1 LGGDKAQSNKEL
13 KQHSALNTLCC
24 FIFVKKAAFVYL
36 ILFLEKSCYT
46 DKKTELSFAGETMD
60 RQPDPLQTTQKRIS
74 DLVDIK
80 TLQEILDAFTTTT
93 GLMANIVDV
102 EGVSI
107 FPRKGIKKCC
117 KFCRIIY
124 NLDGGKNRC
133 QAAYKR
139 AGKQAALFGEPYIF
153 RCPSGLIEW
162 AAPII
167 LNDEHVGT
175 IICGQVLM
183 WEPEEFFWIELR
195 KMNQP
200 LTDDFEELFEAVG
213 ELAIVTGNQVQASAY
228 LLYVV
233 ANYIMKAGW
242 ENYEQSREFAM
253 QRTLYHAEI
262 ENRKNLEKN
271 HETVLSGFL
280 IDEGEILLQLRNNR
294 KKAKAYLEGL
304 ISSQRYEAH
313 QNLSLMR
320 AKMTELLV
328 ILSRVACQMG
338 LEADTFQGI
347 NSQAIAQIYQNDS
360 IESIC
365 VLASRAVDAYLE
377 TFEQFG
383 EKSENP
389 NIGIMVDYIE
399 NHYPENLS
407 VDAIAESACLSTG
420 HAGRIFKEQLGMP
433 IMDYVLKVRVE
444 KSKKLLL
451 NPHYQIQTIAE
462 SVGYGDAGYF
472 TKVFRKVEGITPT
485 QFRKVHKR

>member
-1 LGGDKAQSNKEL
+1 MNHNEPRKPN
-13 KQHSALNTLCC
+13 
-24 FIFVKKAAFVYL
+24 
-36 ILFLEKSCYT
+36 
-46 DKKTELSFAGETMD
+46 
-60 RQPDPLQTTQKRIS
+60 QKRLS

-93 GLMANIVDV
+93 GLMANIVDG

-124 NLDGGKNRC
+124 SLEGGKNRC

-162 AAPII
+162 AAPIV
-167 LNDEHVGT
+167 LGGDHVGT

-195 KMNQP
+195 KMNQAI
-200 LTDDFEELFEAVG
+200 TDDFEELFEAVG

-242 ENYEQSREFAM
+242 ENFEQSREFAR

-262 ENRKNLEKN
+262 ENHKSREEQADKSE
-271 HETVLSGFL
+271 SRSL
-280 IDEGEILLQLRNNR
+280 IDEDEIIVQLQQNR
-294 KKAKAYLEGL
+294 KKTKAYLEGL
-304 ISSQRYEAH
+304 ISGLRYEAH
-313 QNLSLMR
+313 QNLAPMR

-328 ILSRVACQMG
+328 VLSRVVNRIGPAMAPFLQ
-338 LEADTFQGI
+338 I
-347 NSQAIAQIYQNDS
+347 NDQAIGLIYQTTSQENIS
-360 IESIC
+360 VITSK
-365 VLASRAVDAYLE
+365 AVDAYLE
-377 TFEQFG
+377 QLEAAAV
-383 EKSENP
+383 KPENP
-389 NIGIMVDYIE
+389 NISLMTDYIDK
-399 NHYPENLS
+399 HYPDNLT
-407 VDAIAESACLSTG
+407 VEAIADAACLSPG
-420 HAGRIFKEQLGMP
+420 YAGRIFKEQLGLP
-433 IMDYVLKVRVE
+433 IMDYVLKVRIE

-451 NPHYQIQTIAE
+451 NPHYQIQAIAE
-462 SVGYGDAGYF
+462 KVGYGDAGYF
-472 TKVFRKVEGITPT
+472 TKVFRKFEGITPT

>member
-1 LGGDKAQSNKEL
+1 
-13 KQHSALNTLCC
+13 
-24 FIFVKKAAFVYL
+24 
-36 ILFLEKSCYT
+36 
-46 DKKTELSFAGETMD
+46 MD
-60 RQPDPLQTTQKRIS
+60 HNEPRKPNQKRLS

-93 GLMANIVDV
+93 GLMANIVDG

-124 NLDGGKNRC
+124 SLEGGKNRC

-162 AAPII
+162 AAPIV
-167 LNDEHVGT
+167 LDGEHVGT

-195 KMNQP
+195 KMNQT

-242 ENYEQSREFAM
+242 ENFEQSREFAR

-262 ENRKNLEKN
+262 ENHKSREEQTDKSDRRSL
-271 HETVLSGFL
+271 L
-280 IDEGEILLQLRNNR
+280 DEDEIIVQLQQNR
-294 KKAKAYLEGL
+294 RKAKAYLEGL
-304 ISSQRYEAH
+304 ISGLRYEAH
-313 QNLSLMR
+313 QNLAQLR

-328 ILSRVACQMG
+328 VLSRVVNRLG
-338 LEADTFQGI
+338 LAMVPFLHI
-347 NSQAIAQIYQNDS
+347 NDQAISQIYQTTSQENIS
-360 IESIC
+360 VIVSK
-365 VLASRAVDAYLE
+365 AVDAYLE
-377 TFEQFG
+377 QLEAAAV
-383 EKSENP
+383 KPENP
-389 NIGIMVDYIE
+389 NISLMTDYIDK
-399 NHYPENLS
+399 HYPDNLT
-407 VDAIAESACLSTG
+407 VEAIADAACLSPG
-420 HAGRIFKEQLGMP
+420 YAGRIFKEQLGLS
-433 IMDYVLKVRVE
+433 IMDYVLKVRID

-451 NPHYQIQTIAE
+451 NPHYQIQAIAE
-462 SVGYGDAGYF
+462 KVGYGDAGYF
-472 TKVFRKVEGITPT
+472 TKVFRKFEGITPT
-485 QFRKVHKR
+485 QFRKIHKR

>member
-1 LGGDKAQSNKEL
+1 MARQSDNL
-13 KQHSALNTLCC
+13 
-24 FIFVKKAAFVYL
+24 
-36 ILFLEKSCYT
+36 
-46 DKKTELSFAGETMD
+46 
-60 RQPDPLQTTQKRIS
+60 QPNQKRLS

-93 GLMANIVDV
+93 GLMANIVDG

-124 NLDGGKNRC
+124 SLEGGKNRC

-162 AAPII
+162 AAPIV
-167 LNDEHVGT
+167 LGGEHVGT

-195 KMNQP
+195 KMNQA

-242 ENYEQSREFAM
+242 ENFEQSREFAR

-262 ENRKNLEKN
+262 ENHKSREVQGVKNES
-271 HETVLSGFL
+271 LSL
-280 IDEGEILLQLRNNR
+280 IDEDEIIVQLQQNR

-304 ISSQRYEAH
+304 ISGLRYEAH
-313 QNLSLMR
+313 QNLTQMR

-328 ILSRVACQMG
+328 MLSRVVNRMG
-338 LEADTFQGI
+338 LTVAPFLEI
-347 NSQAIAQIYQNDS
+347 NDHAIGQIYQTTSLENIS
-360 IESIC
+360 VITAKS
-365 VLASRAVDAYLE
+365 VDVYLE
-377 TFEQFG
+377 QLEASAV
-383 EKSENP
+383 KPENP
-389 NIGIMVDYIE
+389 NITLMTDYIE
-399 NHYPENLS
+399 NHYQDNLT
-407 VDAIAESACLSTG
+407 VDDIATAACLSPG
-420 HAGRIFKEQLGMP
+420 YAGRIFKDQMGMP
-433 IMDYVLKVRVE
+433 IMDYVLKVRID

-451 NPHYQIQTIAE
+451 NPHYQIQAIAKN
-462 SVGYGDAGYF
+462 VGYGDAGYY
-472 TKVFRKVEGITPT
+472 TKVFRKFEGITPT

>member
-1 LGGDKAQSNKEL
+1 MDHNNSLQS
-13 KQHSALNTLCC
+13 
-24 FIFVKKAAFVYL
+24 
-36 ILFLEKSCYT
+36 
-46 DKKTELSFAGETMD
+46 
-60 RQPDPLQTTQKRIS
+60 TQKRLS

-93 GLMANIVDV
+93 GLMANIVDG

-124 NLDGGKNRC
+124 SLEGGKNRC

-162 AAPII
+162 AAPIV
-167 LNDEHVGT
+167 LNGEHVGT

-195 KMNQP
+195 KMNQAI
-200 LTDDFEELFEAVG
+200 TDDFEELFEAVG

-242 ENYEQSREFAM
+242 ENFEQSREFAR

-262 ENRKNLEKN
+262 ENHKSREEQADK
-271 HETVLSGFL
+271 SDSRSL
-280 IDEGEILLQLRNNR
+280 IDEDEIIVQLQQNR

-304 ISSQRYEAH
+304 ISGLRYEAH
-313 QNLSLMR
+313 QNLAPMR

-328 ILSRVACQMG
+328 VLSRVVNRIGPAMAPFLQINDHAIG
-338 LEADTFQGI
+338 L
-347 NSQAIAQIYQNDS
+347 IYQTTSQENIS
-360 IESIC
+360 VITSK
-365 VLASRAVDAYLE
+365 AVDAYLE
-377 TFEQFG
+377 QLEVAAV
-383 EKSENP
+383 KPENP
-389 NIGIMVDYIE
+389 NIALMTNYIE
-399 NHYPENLS
+399 NHYPDNLT
-407 VDAIAESACLSTG
+407 VEAIADAACLSPG
-420 HAGRIFKEQLGMP
+420 YAGRIFKEQLGLP
-433 IMDYVLKVRVE
+433 IMDYVLKVRIE

-451 NPHYQIQTIAE
+451 NPHYQIQAIAE
-462 SVGYGDAGYF
+462 KVGYGDAGYF
-472 TKVFRKVEGITPT
+472 TKVFRKFEGITPT

>member
-1 LGGDKAQSNKEL
+1 
-13 KQHSALNTLCC
+13 
-24 FIFVKKAAFVYL
+24 
-36 ILFLEKSCYT
+36 
-46 DKKTELSFAGETMD
+46 MD
-60 RQPDPLQTTQKRIS
+60 HNEPRKPNQKRLS

-93 GLMANIVDV
+93 GLMANIVDG

-124 NLDGGKNRC
+124 SLEGGKNRC

-162 AAPII
+162 AAPIV
-167 LNDEHVGT
+167 LGGEHVGT

-195 KMNQP
+195 KMNQT

-242 ENYEQSREFAM
+242 ENFEQSREFAR

-262 ENRKNLEKN
+262 ENHKSREEQADKSDRRSL
-271 HETVLSGFL
+271 L
-280 IDEGEILLQLRNNR
+280 DEDEIIVQLQQNR

-304 ISSQRYEAH
+304 ISGLRYEAH
-313 QNLSLMR
+313 QNLAQLR

-328 ILSRVACQMG
+328 VLSRVVNRIG
-338 LEADTFQGI
+338 LAMAPFLHI
-347 NSQAIAQIYQNDS
+347 NDQAIGQIYQTTSQENIS
-360 IESIC
+360 VITSK
-365 VLASRAVDAYLE
+365 AVDAYLE
-377 TFEQFG
+377 QLEAAAV
-383 EKSENP
+383 KPENP
-389 NIGIMVDYIE
+389 NITLMTDYIDK
-399 NHYPENLS
+399 HYPNNLT
-407 VDAIAESACLSTG
+407 VEAIADAACLSPG
-420 HAGRIFKEQLGMP
+420 YAGRIFKEQLGLP
-433 IMDYVLKVRVE
+433 IMDYVLKVRID

-451 NPHYQIQTIAE
+451 NPHYQIQAIAE
-462 SVGYGDAGYF
+462 KVGYGDAGYF
-472 TKVFRKVEGITPT
+472 TKVFRKFEGITPT
-485 QFRKVHKR
+485 QFRKIHKR

>member
-1 LGGDKAQSNKEL
+1 
-13 KQHSALNTLCC
+13 
-24 FIFVKKAAFVYL
+24 
-36 ILFLEKSCYT
+36 
-46 DKKTELSFAGETMD
+46 MD
-60 RQPDPLQTTQKRIS
+60 HNEPRKPNQKRLS

-93 GLMANIVDV
+93 GLMANIVDG

-124 NLDGGKNRC
+124 SLEGGKNRC

-162 AAPII
+162 AAPIV
-167 LNDEHVGT
+167 LGGEHVGT

-195 KMNQP
+195 KMNQT

-242 ENYEQSREFAM
+242 ENFEQSREFAR

-262 ENRKNLEKN
+262 ENHKNREEQGDKTDRRSL
-271 HETVLSGFL
+271 L
-280 IDEGEILLQLRNNR
+280 DEDEIIVQLQQNR

-304 ISSQRYEAH
+304 ISGLRYEAH
-313 QNLSLMR
+313 QNLTQLR

-328 ILSRVACQMG
+328 VLSRVVDRIG
-338 LEADTFQGI
+338 LAMPPFLHI
-347 NSQAIAQIYQNDS
+347 NDQAIGQIYQTTSQENIS
-360 IESIC
+360 VITSK
-365 VLASRAVDAYLE
+365 AVDAYLE
-377 TFEQFG
+377 QLEAAAV
-383 EKSENP
+383 KPENP
-389 NIGIMVDYIE
+389 HISLMTDYIDK
-399 NHYPENLS
+399 HYPDNLT
-407 VDAIAESACLSTG
+407 VEAIADAACLSPG
-420 HAGRIFKEQLGMP
+420 YAGRIFKEQLGLP
-433 IMDYVLKVRVE
+433 IMDYVLKVRID

-451 NPHYQIQTIAE
+451 NPHYQIQAIAE

-472 TKVFRKVEGITPT
+472 TKVFRKFEGITPT
-485 QFRKVHKR
+485 QFRKIHKR

>member
-1 LGGDKAQSNKEL
+1 
-13 KQHSALNTLCC
+13 
-24 FIFVKKAAFVYL
+24 
-36 ILFLEKSCYT
+36 
-46 DKKTELSFAGETMD
+46 MD
-60 RQPDPLQTTQKRIS
+60 HNEPRKPNQKRLS

-93 GLMANIVDV
+93 GLMANIVDG

-124 NLDGGKNRC
+124 SLEGGKNRC

-162 AAPII
+162 AAPIV
-167 LNDEHVGT
+167 LGGEHVGT

-195 KMNQP
+195 KMNQT

-242 ENYEQSREFAM
+242 ENFEQSREFAR

-262 ENRKNLEKN
+262 ENHKSREEQADK
-271 HETVLSGFL
+271 SDRRSL
-280 IDEGEILLQLRNNR
+280 IDEDEIIVQLQQNR

-304 ISSQRYEAH
+304 ISGLRYEAH
-313 QNLSLMR
+313 QNLAQLR

-328 ILSRVACQMG
+328 VLSRVVDQIG
-338 LEADTFQGI
+338 LARAPFLHI
-347 NSQAIAQIYQNDS
+347 NDQAIGQIYQTTSQENIS
-360 IESIC
+360 VITSK
-365 VLASRAVDAYLE
+365 AVDAYLE
-377 TFEQFG
+377 QLEAAAV
-383 EKSENP
+383 KPENP
-389 NIGIMVDYIE
+389 NISLMTDYIDK
-399 NHYPENLS
+399 HYPDNLT
-407 VDAIAESACLSTG
+407 VEAIADAACLSPG
-420 HAGRIFKEQLGMP
+420 YAGRIFKEQLGLP
-433 IMDYVLKVRVE
+433 IMDYVLKVRID

-451 NPHYQIQTIAE
+451 NPHYQIQAIAE
-462 SVGYGDAGYF
+462 KVGYGDAGYF
-472 TKVFRKVEGITPT
+472 TKVFRKFEGITPT
-485 QFRKVHKR
+485 QFRKIHKR

>member
-1 LGGDKAQSNKEL
+1 MDQNETLQS
-13 KQHSALNTLCC
+13 
-24 FIFVKKAAFVYL
+24 
-36 ILFLEKSCYT
+36 
-46 DKKTELSFAGETMD
+46 
-60 RQPDPLQTTQKRIS
+60 TQKRIS

-124 NLDGGKNRC
+124 SLEGGKNRC

-162 AAPII
+162 AAPIV
-167 LNDEHVGT
+167 LNGEHVGT

-195 KMNQP
+195 KMNQAI
-200 LTDDFEELFEAVG
+200 TDDFEELFEAVG

-233 ANYIMKAGW
+233 ANYIMKTGW
-242 ENYEQSREFAM
+242 ENFEQSREFAR

-262 ENRKNLEKN
+262 ENRKSREEQLDKTEI
-271 HETVLSGFL
+271 LSL
-280 IDEGEILLQLRNNR
+280 IDEDEIIVQLQQNR

-304 ISSQRYEAH
+304 ISGLRYEAH
-313 QNLSLMR
+313 QNVSQMR

-328 ILSRVACQMG
+328 ILSRVVNQMG
-338 LEADTFQGI
+338 LDNTVFADI
-347 NSQAIAQIYQNDS
+347 NNHTISQFYHTDS
-360 IESIC
+360 IENIG
-365 VLASRAVDAYLE
+365 VLTSKSVDAYLE
-377 TFEQFG
+377 RLEVSAI
-383 EKSENP
+383 KPENP
-389 NIGIMVDYIE
+389 NIKIMIDFVE
-399 NHYPENLS
+399 NNYQKNLT
-407 VDAIAESACLSTG
+407 VEAIADAACLSPG
-420 HAGRIFKEQLGMP
+420 YAGRIFKDQLGLS
-433 IMDYVLKVRVE
+433 IMDYVLKVRID

-451 NPHYQIQTIAE
+451 NPHYQIQAIAE
-462 SVGYGDAGYF
+462 NVGYLDAGYF
-472 TKVFRKVEGITPT
+472 TKVFRKFEGITPT
-485 QFRKVHKR
+485 QFRKIHKR

>member
-1 LGGDKAQSNKEL
+1 MDQN
-13 KQHSALNTLCC
+13 
-24 FIFVKKAAFVYL
+24 
-36 ILFLEKSCYT
+36 EK
-46 DKKTELSFAGETMD
+46 L
-60 RQPDPLQTTQKRIS
+60 QPNQKRIN

-124 NLDGGKNRC
+124 NLEGGKNRC
-133 QAAYKR
+133 QGAYKR

-162 AAPII
+162 AAPIV
-167 LNDEHVGT
+167 LNGEHVGT

-242 ENYEQSREFAM
+242 ENYQQSREFAR

-262 ENRKNLEKN
+262 ENRKTLEKQLDKT
-271 HETVLSGFL
+271 EILSL
-280 IDEGEILLQLRNNR
+280 IDEDEIIVQLQNNR
-294 KKAKAYLEGL
+294 NKSKAYLEGL
-304 ISSQRYEAH
+304 ISGLRYEAH
-313 QNLSLMR
+313 QNLSSMQ

-328 ILSRVACQMG
+328 ILSRVASQIG
-338 LEADTFQGI
+338 LEFDVFQAI
-347 NSQAIAQIYQNDS
+347 NSQAIPQIYQTDS
-360 IESIC
+360 IESIS
-365 VLASRAVDAYLE
+365 VLTSKAVDAYLE
-377 TFEQFG
+377 HIE
-383 EKSENP
+383 ESAVKSENP
-389 NIGIMVDYIE
+389 NISLMKDYIDS
-399 NHYPENLS
+399 HYKENLT
-407 VDAIAESACLSTG
+407 VDAIADSACISPG
-420 HAGRIFKEQLGMP
+420 YAGRIFKEQLGMP
-433 IMDYVLKVRVE
+433 IMDYMLKVRIE

-451 NPHYQIQTIAE
+451 NPHYQIQAIAE

-472 TKVFRKVEGITPT
+472 TKVFRKAEGITPT

>member
-1 LGGDKAQSNKEL
+1 MDQSE
-13 KQHSALNTLCC
+13 TL
-24 FIFVKKAAFVYL
+24 
-36 ILFLEKSCYT
+36 
-46 DKKTELSFAGETMD
+46 
-60 RQPDPLQTTQKRIS
+60 QPTQKRLS

-93 GLMANIVDV
+93 GLMANIVDG

-124 NLDGGKNRC
+124 SLEGGKNRC

-162 AAPII
+162 AAPIV
-167 LNDEHVGT
+167 LNGEHVGT

-195 KMNQP
+195 KMNQAI
-200 LTDDFEELFEAVG
+200 TDDFEELFEAVG

-242 ENYEQSREFAM
+242 ENFEQSREFAR

-262 ENRKNLEKN
+262 ENHKSREEHADKSE
-271 HETVLSGFL
+271 SRSL
-280 IDEGEILLQLRNNR
+280 IDEDEIIVQLQQNR

-304 ISSQRYEAH
+304 ISGLRYEAH
-313 QNLSLMR
+313 QNLAPMR

-328 ILSRVACQMG
+328 VLSRVVNRIGPAMAPFLQINDHAIG
-338 LEADTFQGI
+338 L
-347 NSQAIAQIYQNDS
+347 IYQTTSQENITVITS
-360 IESIC
+360 K
-365 VLASRAVDAYLE
+365 AVDAYLE
-377 TFEQFG
+377 QLEAVTV
-383 EKSENP
+383 KPENP
-389 NIGIMVDYIE
+389 NIALMTNYIE
-399 NHYPENLS
+399 NHYPDNLT
-407 VDAIAESACLSTG
+407 VEAIADAACLSPG
-420 HAGRIFKEQLGMP
+420 YAGRIFKEQLGLP
-433 IMDYVLKVRVE
+433 IMDYVLKVRIE

-451 NPHYQIQTIAE
+451 NPHYQIQAIAE
-462 SVGYGDAGYF
+462 KVGYGDAGYF
-472 TKVFRKVEGITPT
+472 TKVFRKFEGITPT

>member
-1 LGGDKAQSNKEL
+1 
-13 KQHSALNTLCC
+13 
-24 FIFVKKAAFVYL
+24 
-36 ILFLEKSCYT
+36 
-46 DKKTELSFAGETMD
+46 MD
-60 RQPDPLQTTQKRIS
+60 HNEPRKPNQKRLS

-93 GLMANIVDV
+93 GLMANIVDG

-124 NLDGGKNRC
+124 SLEGGKNRC

-162 AAPII
+162 AAPIV
-167 LNDEHVGT
+167 LGGEHVGT

-195 KMNQP
+195 KMNQT

-242 ENYEQSREFAM
+242 ENFEQSREFAR

-262 ENRKNLEKN
+262 ENHKNREEQGDKTDRRSL
-271 HETVLSGFL
+271 L
-280 IDEGEILLQLRNNR
+280 DEDEIIVQLQQNR

-304 ISSQRYEAH
+304 ISGLRYEAH
-313 QNLSLMR
+313 QNLAQLR

-328 ILSRVACQMG
+328 VLSRVVDRIG
-338 LEADTFQGI
+338 LAMAPFLHI
-347 NSQAIAQIYQNDS
+347 NDQAIGQIYQTTSQENIS
-360 IESIC
+360 VITSK
-365 VLASRAVDAYLE
+365 AVDAYLE
-377 TFEQFG
+377 QLEAAAV
-383 EKSENP
+383 KPENP
-389 NIGIMVDYIE
+389 HISLMTDYIDK
-399 NHYPENLS
+399 HYPDNLT
-407 VDAIAESACLSTG
+407 VEAIADAACLSPG
-420 HAGRIFKEQLGMP
+420 YAGRIFKEQLGLP
-433 IMDYVLKVRVE
+433 IMDYVLKVRID

-451 NPHYQIQTIAE
+451 NPHYQIQAIAE

-472 TKVFRKVEGITPT
+472 TKVFRKFEGITPT
-485 QFRKVHKR
+485 QFRKIHKR

>member
-1 LGGDKAQSNKEL
+1 MTNQTENHHSSQKNKRL
-13 KQHSALNTLCC
+13 
-24 FIFVKKAAFVYL
+24 
-36 ILFLEKSCYT
+36 
-46 DKKTELSFAGETMD
+46 
-60 RQPDPLQTTQKRIS
+60 S

-124 NLDGGKNRC
+124 SLEGGKNRC

-162 AAPII
+162 AAPIV
-167 LNDEHVGT
+167 LNGEHVGT

-195 KMNQP
+195 KMNQAI
-200 LTDDFEELFEAVG
+200 TDDFEELFEAVE

-242 ENYEQSREFAM
+242 ENFEQSREFAR

-262 ENRKNLEKN
+262 ENRKTREEQVDK
-271 HETVLSGFL
+271 TAILSL
-280 IDEGEILLQLRNNR
+280 IDEDEIILQLQQNRN
-294 KKAKAYLEGL
+294 KAKAYLEGL
-304 ISSQRYEAH
+304 ISGLRYEAR
-313 QNLSLMR
+313 QNPTQMR

-328 ILSRVACQMG
+328 MLSRVVNRMG
-338 LEADTFQGI
+338 LAVAPFLEI
-347 NSQAIAQIYQNDS
+347 NDYAISQIYQTTSLENIS
-360 IESIC
+360 VIAAKS
-365 VLASRAVDAYLE
+365 VDVYLE
-377 TFEQFG
+377 QLEASAV
-383 EKSENP
+383 KPENP
-389 NIGIMVDYIE
+389 NILVMTDYID
-399 NHYPENLS
+399 NHYQDNLT
-407 VDAIAESACLSTG
+407 VEAIAAAACLSPG
-420 HAGRIFKEQLGMP
+420 YAGRIFKDQMNMP
-433 IMDYVLKVRVE
+433 IMDYVLKVRID

-451 NPHYQIQTIAE
+451 NPHYQIQAIAKN
-462 SVGYGDAGYF
+462 VGYEDAGYF
-472 TKVFRKVEGITPT
+472 TKVFRKFEGITPT

>member
-1 LGGDKAQSNKEL
+1 MNQ
-13 KQHSALNTLCC
+13 
-24 FIFVKKAAFVYL
+24 F
-36 ILFLEKSCYT
+36 
-46 DKKTELSFAGETMD
+46 ET
-60 RQPDPLQTTQKRIS
+60 RKPNQKRLN

-93 GLMANIVDV
+93 GLMANIVDG

-124 NLDGGKNRC
+124 SLEGGKNRC

-162 AAPII
+162 AAPIV
-167 LNDEHVGT
+167 LNGEHVGT

-195 KMNQP
+195 KMNQAI
-200 LTDDFEELFEAVG
+200 TDDFEELFEAVG

-242 ENYEQSREFAM
+242 ENFEQSREFAR

-262 ENRKNLEKN
+262 ENHKSREEQADKSE
-271 HETVLSGFL
+271 SRSL
-280 IDEGEILLQLRNNR
+280 IDEDEIIVQLQQNR

-304 ISSQRYEAH
+304 ISGLRYEAH
-313 QNLSLMR
+313 QNLAPMR

-328 ILSRVACQMG
+328 VLSRVVNRIGPAMAPF
-338 LEADTFQGI
+338 LHI
-347 NSQAIAQIYQNDS
+347 NDQAIGLIYQTTSQENIS
-360 IESIC
+360 VITSK
-365 VLASRAVDAYLE
+365 AVDAYLE
-377 TFEQFG
+377 QLEAAAV
-383 EKSENP
+383 KPENP
-389 NIGIMVDYIE
+389 NISLMTDYIDK
-399 NHYPENLS
+399 HYPDNLT
-407 VDAIAESACLSTG
+407 VEAIADAACLSPG
-420 HAGRIFKEQLGMP
+420 YAGRIFKEQLGLP
-433 IMDYVLKVRVE
+433 IMDYVLKVRIE

-451 NPHYQIQTIAE
+451 NPHYQIQAIAE
-462 SVGYGDAGYF
+462 KVGYGDAGYF
-472 TKVFRKVEGITPT
+472 TKVFRKFEGITPT

>member
-1 LGGDKAQSNKEL
+1 
-13 KQHSALNTLCC
+13 
-24 FIFVKKAAFVYL
+24 
-36 ILFLEKSCYT
+36 
-46 DKKTELSFAGETMD
+46 MD
-60 RQPDPLQTTQKRIS
+60 HNEPRKPNQKHLS

-93 GLMANIVDV
+93 GLMANIVDG

-124 NLDGGKNRC
+124 SLEGGKNRC

-162 AAPII
+162 AAPIV
-167 LNDEHVGT
+167 LGGEHVGT

-195 KMNQP
+195 KMNQAI
-200 LTDDFEELFEAVG
+200 TDDFEELFEAVG

-242 ENYEQSREFAM
+242 ENFEQSREFAR

-262 ENRKNLEKN
+262 ENHKSREEQADKSE
-271 HETVLSGFL
+271 SRSL
-280 IDEGEILLQLRNNR
+280 IDEDEIIVQLQQNR

-304 ISSQRYEAH
+304 ISGLRYEAH
-313 QNLSLMR
+313 QNLAPMR

-328 ILSRVACQMG
+328 VLSRVVNRIGPAMAPFLQINDHAIG
-338 LEADTFQGI
+338 L
-347 NSQAIAQIYQNDS
+347 IYQTTSQENIS
-360 IESIC
+360 VITSK
-365 VLASRAVDAYLE
+365 AVDAYLE
-377 TFEQFG
+377 QLEVAAV
-383 EKSENP
+383 KPENP
-389 NIGIMVDYIE
+389 NIALMTNYIE
-399 NHYPENLS
+399 NHYPDNLT
-407 VDAIAESACLSTG
+407 VEAIADAACLSPG
-420 HAGRIFKEQLGMP
+420 YAGRIFKEQLGLP
-433 IMDYVLKVRVE
+433 IMDYVLKVRIE

-451 NPHYQIQTIAE
+451 NPHYQIQAIAE
-462 SVGYGDAGYF
+462 KVGYGDAGYF
-472 TKVFRKVEGITPT
+472 TKVFRKFEGITPT

>member
-1 LGGDKAQSNKEL
+1 MDHNETLR
-13 KQHSALNTLCC
+13 LN
-24 FIFVKKAAFVYL
+24 
-36 ILFLEKSCYT
+36 
-46 DKKTELSFAGETMD
+46 
-60 RQPDPLQTTQKRIS
+60 QKRIN

-102 EGVSI
+102 DGVSI

-124 NLDGGKNRC
+124 SLEGGKNRC

-195 KMNQP
+195 KMNQAI
-200 LTDDFEELFEAVG
+200 TDDFEELFEAVE
-213 ELAIVTGNQVQASAY
+213 ELSIVTGNQVQASAY

-233 ANYIMKAGW
+233 ANYIMKSGW
-242 ENYEQSREFAM
+242 ANYEQSREFAN
-253 QRTLYHAEI
+253 QRTLYYAEI
-262 ENRKNLEKN
+262 ESRKTLEKKLDKT
-271 HETVLSGFL
+271 EIVSL
-280 IDEGEILLQLRNNR
+280 IDENEIIQQLQQNPQ
-294 KKAKAYLEGL
+294 KAKAYLEGL
-304 ISSQRYEAH
+304 ISGLRYEAH
-313 QNLSLMR
+313 QNLLVMQ

-328 ILSRVACQMG
+328 MLLRVANQCGM
-338 LEADTFQGI
+338 DTPASMTI
-347 NSQAIAQIYQNDS
+347 NNQAISQIYQTTS
-360 IESIC
+360 IESIS
-365 VLASRAVDAYLE
+365 VITSKAVDAYLE
-377 TFEQFG
+377 HFAESTVKQ
-383 EKSENP
+383 KNP
-389 NIGIMVDYIE
+389 NITLMIDYIE
-399 NHYPENLS
+399 KHCQENLT
-407 VDAIAESACLSTG
+407 VKDIADAACLSPG
-420 HAGRIFKEQLGMP
+420 YAGRIFKDQMCMP
-433 IMDYVLKVRVE
+433 IMDYVLKVRID

-451 NPHYQIQTIAE
+451 NPHYQIQDIAKN
-462 SVGYGDAGYF
+462 VGYEDAGYF
-472 TKVFRKVEGITPT
+472 TKVFRKFEGITPT

>member
-1 LGGDKAQSNKEL
+1 
-13 KQHSALNTLCC
+13 
-24 FIFVKKAAFVYL
+24 
-36 ILFLEKSCYT
+36 
-46 DKKTELSFAGETMD
+46 MD
-60 RQPDPLQTTQKRIS
+60 HNEPRKPNQKRLS

-93 GLMANIVDV
+93 GLMANIVDG

-124 NLDGGKNRC
+124 SLEGGKNRC

-162 AAPII
+162 AAPIV
-167 LNDEHVGT
+167 LGGEHVGT

-195 KMNQP
+195 KMNQT

-242 ENYEQSREFAM
+242 ENFEQSREFAR

-262 ENRKNLEKN
+262 ENHKSREEQADKSDRRSL
-271 HETVLSGFL
+271 L
-280 IDEGEILLQLRNNR
+280 DEDEIIVQLQQNR

-304 ISSQRYEAH
+304 ISGLRYEAH
-313 QNLSLMR
+313 QNLAQLR

-328 ILSRVACQMG
+328 VLSRVVNRIG
-338 LEADTFQGI
+338 LAMAPFLHI
-347 NSQAIAQIYQNDS
+347 NDQAIGQIYQTTSQENIS
-360 IESIC
+360 VITSK
-365 VLASRAVDAYLE
+365 AVDAYLE
-377 TFEQFG
+377 QLEAAAVKPG
-383 EKSENP
+383 NP
-389 NIGIMVDYIE
+389 HISLMTDYIDK
-399 NHYPENLS
+399 HYPDNLT
-407 VDAIAESACLSTG
+407 VEAIADAACLSPG
-420 HAGRIFKEQLGMP
+420 YAGRIFKEQLGLP
-433 IMDYVLKVRVE
+433 IMDYVLKVRID

-451 NPHYQIQTIAE
+451 NPHYQIQAIAE
-462 SVGYGDAGYF
+462 KVGYGDAGYF
-472 TKVFRKVEGITPT
+472 TKVFRKFEGITPT
-485 QFRKVHKR
+485 QFRKIHKR

>member
-1 LGGDKAQSNKEL
+1 MDQSE
-13 KQHSALNTLCC
+13 TL
-24 FIFVKKAAFVYL
+24 
-36 ILFLEKSCYT
+36 
-46 DKKTELSFAGETMD
+46 
-60 RQPDPLQTTQKRIS
+60 QPTQKRLS

-93 GLMANIVDV
+93 GLMANIVDG

-124 NLDGGKNRC
+124 SLEGGKNRC

-162 AAPII
+162 AAPIV
-167 LNDEHVGT
+167 LNGEHVGT

-195 KMNQP
+195 KMNQAI
-200 LTDDFEELFEAVG
+200 TDDFEELFEAVG

-242 ENYEQSREFAM
+242 ENFEQSREFAR

-262 ENRKNLEKN
+262 ENHKSREEQADKSDRRSL
-271 HETVLSGFL
+271 L
-280 IDEGEILLQLRNNR
+280 DEDEIIVQLQQNR

-304 ISSQRYEAH
+304 ISGLRYEAH
-313 QNLSLMR
+313 QNLAQLR

-328 ILSRVACQMG
+328 VLSRVVNRIG
-338 LEADTFQGI
+338 LAMAPFLHI
-347 NSQAIAQIYQNDS
+347 NDQAIGQIYQTTSQENIS
-360 IESIC
+360 VITSK
-365 VLASRAVDAYLE
+365 AVDAYLE
-377 TFEQFG
+377 QLEAAAV
-383 EKSENP
+383 KPENP
-389 NIGIMVDYIE
+389 NISLMTDYIDK
-399 NHYPENLS
+399 HYPDNLT
-407 VDAIAESACLSTG
+407 VEAIADAACLSPG
-420 HAGRIFKEQLGMP
+420 YAGRIFKEQLGLS
-433 IMDYVLKVRVE
+433 IMDYVLKVRID

-451 NPHYQIQTIAE
+451 NPHYQIQAIAE
-462 SVGYGDAGYF
+462 KVGYGDAGYF
-472 TKVFRKVEGITPT
+472 TKVFRKFEGITPT
-485 QFRKVHKR
+485 QFRKIHKR

>member
-1 LGGDKAQSNKEL
+1 MNQNE
-13 KQHSALNTLCC
+13 TL
-24 FIFVKKAAFVYL
+24 
-36 ILFLEKSCYT
+36 
-46 DKKTELSFAGETMD
+46 
-60 RQPDPLQTTQKRIS
+60 QPTQKRIS

-80 TLQEILDAFTTTT
+80 TLQEILDAFTITT

-124 NLDGGKNRC
+124 SLEGGKNRC

-162 AAPII
+162 AAPIV
-167 LNDEHVGT
+167 LNGEHVGT

-195 KMNQP
+195 KMNQAI
-200 LTDDFEELFEAVG
+200 TDDFEELFEAVG

-233 ANYIMKAGW
+233 ANYIMKTGW
-242 ENYEQSREFAM
+242 ENFEQSREFAR

-262 ENRKNLEKN
+262 ENRKSREEQVDKT
-271 HETVLSGFL
+271 EILSL
-280 IDEGEILLQLRNNR
+280 IDEDEIIVQLQQNR

-304 ISSQRYEAH
+304 ISGLRYEAH
-313 QNLSLMR
+313 QNLSQMR

-328 ILSRVACQMG
+328 ILSRVVNQMG
-338 LEADTFQGI
+338 LDNTVFTDI
-347 NSQAIAQIYQNDS
+347 NNHTISQFYQTDS
-360 IESIC
+360 IENLG
-365 VLASRAVDAYLE
+365 VLTSKAVDAYLE
-377 TFEQFG
+377 HLEETV
-383 EKSENP
+383 EKPENP
-389 NIGIMVDYIE
+389 NIKIMIDFVE
-399 NHYPENLS
+399 NNYQKNLTVEEIS
-407 VDAIAESACLSTG
+407 DSTCLSPG
-420 HAGRIFKEQLGMP
+420 YAGRIFKDQLGLS
-433 IMDYVLKVRVE
+433 IMDYVLKVRID

-451 NPHYQIQTIAE
+451 NPHYQIQAIAE
-462 SVGYGDAGYF
+462 NVGYLDAGYF
-472 TKVFRKVEGITPT
+472 TKVFRKFEGITPT
-485 QFRKVHKR
+485 QFRKIHKR

>member
-1 LGGDKAQSNKEL
+1 
-13 KQHSALNTLCC
+13 
-24 FIFVKKAAFVYL
+24 
-36 ILFLEKSCYT
+36 
-46 DKKTELSFAGETMD
+46 MD
-60 RQPDPLQTTQKRIS
+60 HNEPRKPNQKRLS

-93 GLMANIVDV
+93 GLMANIVDG

-124 NLDGGKNRC
+124 SLEGGKNRC

-162 AAPII
+162 AAPIV
-167 LNDEHVGT
+167 LGGEHVGT

-195 KMNQP
+195 KMNQT

-242 ENYEQSREFAM
+242 ENFEQSREFAR

-262 ENRKNLEKN
+262 ENHKSREEQADKSDRRSL
-271 HETVLSGFL
+271 L
-280 IDEGEILLQLRNNR
+280 DEDEIIVQLQQNR

-304 ISSQRYEAH
+304 ISGLRYEAH
-313 QNLSLMR
+313 QNLAQLR

-328 ILSRVACQMG
+328 VLSRVVNRIG
-338 LEADTFQGI
+338 LAMAPFLHI
-347 NSQAIAQIYQNDS
+347 NDQAIGQIYQTTSQENIS
-360 IESIC
+360 VI
-365 VLASRAVDAYLE
+365 ASKAVDAYLE
-377 TFEQFG
+377 QLEAAAV
-383 EKSENP
+383 KPENP
-389 NIGIMVDYIE
+389 NITLMTDYIDK
-399 NHYPENLS
+399 HYPNNLT
-407 VDAIAESACLSTG
+407 VEAIADAACLSPG
-420 HAGRIFKEQLGMP
+420 YAGRIFKEQLGLP
-433 IMDYVLKVRVE
+433 IMDYVLKVRID

-451 NPHYQIQTIAE
+451 NPHYQIQAIAE
-462 SVGYGDAGYF
+462 KVGYGDAGYF
-472 TKVFRKVEGITPT
+472 TKVFRKFEGITPT
-485 QFRKVHKR
+485 QFRKIHKR

>member
-1 LGGDKAQSNKEL
+1 
-13 KQHSALNTLCC
+13 
-24 FIFVKKAAFVYL
+24 
-36 ILFLEKSCYT
+36 
-46 DKKTELSFAGETMD
+46 MD
-60 RQPDPLQTTQKRIS
+60 HNEPRKPNQKRLS

-93 GLMANIVDV
+93 GLMANIVDG

-124 NLDGGKNRC
+124 SLEGGKNRC

-162 AAPII
+162 AAPIV
-167 LNDEHVGT
+167 LNGEHVGT

-195 KMNQP
+195 KMNQAI
-200 LTDDFEELFEAVG
+200 TDDFEELFEAVG

-242 ENYEQSREFAM
+242 ENFEQSREFAR

-262 ENRKNLEKN
+262 ENHKSREEQADKCD
-271 HETVLSGFL
+271 SRSL
-280 IDEGEILLQLRNNR
+280 IDEDEIIVQLQQNR

-304 ISSQRYEAH
+304 ISGLRYEAH
-313 QNLSLMR
+313 QNLAPMR

-328 ILSRVACQMG
+328 VLSRVVNRIGPAMAPFLQ
-338 LEADTFQGI
+338 I
-347 NSQAIAQIYQNDS
+347 NDHAIGQIYQTTSQENIS
-360 IESIC
+360 VITSK
-365 VLASRAVDAYLE
+365 AVDAYLE
-377 TFEQFG
+377 QLEVAAV
-383 EKSENP
+383 KPENP
-389 NIGIMVDYIE
+389 NIALMTNYIE
-399 NHYPENLS
+399 NHYPDNLT
-407 VDAIAESACLSTG
+407 VEAIADAACLSPG
-420 HAGRIFKEQLGMP
+420 YAGRIFKEQLGLP
-433 IMDYVLKVRVE
+433 IMDYVLKVRIE

-451 NPHYQIQTIAE
+451 NPHYQIQAIAE
-462 SVGYGDAGYF
+462 KVGYGDAGYF
-472 TKVFRKVEGITPT
+472 TKVFRKFEGITPT

>member
-1 LGGDKAQSNKEL
+1 MDQN
-13 KQHSALNTLCC
+13 
-24 FIFVKKAAFVYL
+24 
-36 ILFLEKSCYT
+36 EK
-46 DKKTELSFAGETMD
+46 F
-60 RQPDPLQTTQKRIS
+60 QPNQKRIS

-124 NLDGGKNRC
+124 NLEGGKNRC
-133 QAAYKR
+133 QGAYKR

-162 AAPII
+162 AAPIV
-167 LNDEHVGT
+167 LNGEHVGT

-242 ENYEQSREFAM
+242 ENYRQSREFAR

-262 ENRKNLEKN
+262 ENRKTLEKQLDKT
-271 HETVLSGFL
+271 EILSL
-280 IDEGEILLQLRNNR
+280 IDEDEIIVQLQNNR
-294 KKAKAYLEGL
+294 NKSKAYLEGL
-304 ISSQRYEAH
+304 ISGLRYEAH
-313 QNLSLMR
+313 QKLSSMQ

-328 ILSRVACQMG
+328 ILSRVASQMG
-338 LEADTFQGI
+338 LEVDVFQAI
-347 NSQAIAQIYQNDS
+347 NSQAIPQIYQTDS
-360 IESIC
+360 IESIS
-365 VLASRAVDAYLE
+365 VLTSRAVDAYLE
-377 TFEQFG
+377 HVEESAG
-383 EKSENP
+383 KSENP
-389 NIGIMVDYIE
+389 NISLMKDYIDS
-399 NHYPENLS
+399 HYKENLT
-407 VDAIAESACLSTG
+407 VDAIANSACLSPG
-420 HAGRIFKEQLGMP
+420 YAGRIFKEQLGMP
-433 IMDYVLKVRVE
+433 IMDYVLKVRIE
-444 KSKKLLL
+444 KSKKLLQ
-451 NPHYQIQTIAE
+451 NPHYQIQAIAE
-462 SVGYGDAGYF
+462 SVGYEDAGYF
-472 TKVFRKVEGITPT
+472 TKVFRKAEGITPT

>member
-1 LGGDKAQSNKEL
+1 
-13 KQHSALNTLCC
+13 
-24 FIFVKKAAFVYL
+24 
-36 ILFLEKSCYT
+36 
-46 DKKTELSFAGETMD
+46 MD
-60 RQPDPLQTTQKRIS
+60 HNEPRKPNQKRLS

-93 GLMANIVDV
+93 GLMANIVDG

-124 NLDGGKNRC
+124 SLEGGKNRC

-162 AAPII
+162 AAPIV
-167 LNDEHVGT
+167 LGGEHVGT

-195 KMNQP
+195 KMNQT

-242 ENYEQSREFAM
+242 ENFEQSREFAR

-262 ENRKNLEKN
+262 ENHKSREEQADKSDRRSL
-271 HETVLSGFL
+271 L
-280 IDEGEILLQLRNNR
+280 DEDEIIVQLQQNR

-304 ISSQRYEAH
+304 ISGLRYEAH
-313 QNLSLMR
+313 QNLAQLR

-328 ILSRVACQMG
+328 VLSRVVNRIG
-338 LEADTFQGI
+338 LVMAPFLHVND
-347 NSQAIAQIYQNDS
+347 QAIGQIYQTTSQENIS
-360 IESIC
+360 VITSK
-365 VLASRAVDAYLE
+365 AVDAYLE
-377 TFEQFG
+377 QLEAAAV
-383 EKSENP
+383 KPENP
-389 NIGIMVDYIE
+389 NISLMTDYIDK
-399 NHYPENLS
+399 HYPDNLT
-407 VDAIAESACLSTG
+407 VEAIADAACLSPG
-420 HAGRIFKEQLGMP
+420 YAGRIFKEQLGLP
-433 IMDYVLKVRVE
+433 IMDYVLKVRID
-444 KSKKLLL
+444 KSKKLLI
-451 NPHYQIQTIAE
+451 NPHYQIQAIAE
-462 SVGYGDAGYF
+462 KVGYGDAGYF
-472 TKVFRKVEGITPT
+472 TKVFRKFEGITPT
-485 QFRKVHKR
+485 QFRKIHKR

>member
-1 LGGDKAQSNKEL
+1 M
-13 KQHSALNTLCC
+13 
-24 FIFVKKAAFVYL
+24 
-36 ILFLEKSCYT
+36 
-46 DKKTELSFAGETMD
+46 GENMMD
-60 RQPDPLQTTQKRIS
+60 RSNNLQTKEKKIS

-124 NLDGGKNRC
+124 SLEGGKNRC

-162 AAPII
+162 AAPIV
-167 LNDEHVGT
+167 LNGEHVGT

-195 KMNQP
+195 KMNQAI
-200 LTDDFEELFEAVG
+200 TDDFEELFEAVG

-242 ENYEQSREFAM
+242 ENFEQSREFAR

-262 ENRKNLEKN
+262 ENRKNLEEQLDKT
-271 HETVLSGFL
+271 EILSL
-280 IDEGEILLQLRNNR
+280 IDEDEIIVQLQQNR
-294 KKAKAYLEGL
+294 KKAKPYLEGL
-304 ISSQRYEAH
+304 ISGLRYEAH
-313 QNLSLMR
+313 QNLTQMR

-328 ILSRVACQMG
+328 MLSRVVNRMGQMVTPF
-338 LEADTFQGI
+338 LQI
-347 NSQAIAQIYQNDS
+347 NDHAIGEIYQTTSLENIS
-360 IESIC
+360 VITSK
-365 VLASRAVDAYLE
+365 AVDAYLE
-377 TFEQFG
+377 QLEAAAV
-383 EKSENP
+383 KPENP
-389 NIGIMVDYIE
+389 NIALMTNYIE
-399 NHYPENLS
+399 NHYPDSLTVE
-407 VDAIAESACLSTG
+407 AIADAACLSPG
-420 HAGRIFKEQLGMP
+420 YAGRIFKEQLGLP
-433 IMDYVLKVRVE
+433 IMDYVLKVRIE

-451 NPHYQIQTIAE
+451 NPHYQIQAIAE
-462 SVGYGDAGYF
+462 KVGYGDAGYF
-472 TKVFRKVEGITPT
+472 TKVFRKFEGITPT

>member
-1 LGGDKAQSNKEL
+1 
-13 KQHSALNTLCC
+13 
-24 FIFVKKAAFVYL
+24 
-36 ILFLEKSCYT
+36 
-46 DKKTELSFAGETMD
+46 MD
-60 RQPDPLQTTQKRIS
+60 HNEPRKPNQKRLS

-93 GLMANIVDV
+93 GLMANIVDG

-124 NLDGGKNRC
+124 SLEGGKNRC

-162 AAPII
+162 AAPIV
-167 LNDEHVGT
+167 LGGDHVGT

-195 KMNQP
+195 KMNQT

-242 ENYEQSREFAM
+242 ENFEQSREFAR

-262 ENRKNLEKN
+262 ENHKSREEQGDKSDRRSL
-271 HETVLSGFL
+271 L
-280 IDEGEILLQLRNNR
+280 DEDEIIVQLQQNR

-304 ISSQRYEAH
+304 ISGLRYEAH
-313 QNLSLMR
+313 QNLAQLR

-328 ILSRVACQMG
+328 VLSRVVNRIG
-338 LEADTFQGI
+338 LAMAPFLHI
-347 NSQAIAQIYQNDS
+347 NDQAIGQIYQTTSQENIS
-360 IESIC
+360 VITSK
-365 VLASRAVDAYLE
+365 AVDAYLE
-377 TFEQFG
+377 QLEAAAV
-383 EKSENP
+383 KPENP
-389 NIGIMVDYIE
+389 NISLMTDYIDK
-399 NHYPENLS
+399 HYPNNLT
-407 VDAIAESACLSTG
+407 VEAIADAACLSPG
-420 HAGRIFKEQLGMP
+420 YAGRIFKEQLGLP
-433 IMDYVLKVRVE
+433 IMDYVLKVRID

-451 NPHYQIQTIAE
+451 NPHYQIQAIAE
-462 SVGYGDAGYF
+462 KVGYGDAGYF
-472 TKVFRKVEGITPT
+472 TKVFRKFEGITPT
-485 QFRKVHKR
+485 QFRKIHKR

>member
-1 LGGDKAQSNKEL
+1 MNQ
-13 KQHSALNTLCC
+13 
-24 FIFVKKAAFVYL
+24 F
-36 ILFLEKSCYT
+36 
-46 DKKTELSFAGETMD
+46 ET
-60 RQPDPLQTTQKRIS
+60 RKPNQKRLS

-93 GLMANIVDV
+93 GLMANIVDG

-124 NLDGGKNRC
+124 SLEGGKNRC

-162 AAPII
+162 AAPIV
-167 LNDEHVGT
+167 LNGEHVGT

-195 KMNQP
+195 KMNQAI
-200 LTDDFEELFEAVG
+200 TDDFEELFEAVG

-242 ENYEQSREFAM
+242 ENFEQSREFAR

-262 ENRKNLEKN
+262 ENHKSREEQADK
-271 HETVLSGFL
+271 SDSRSL
-280 IDEGEILLQLRNNR
+280 IDEDEIIVQLQQNR

-304 ISSQRYEAH
+304 ISGLRYEAH
-313 QNLSLMR
+313 QNLAPMR

-328 ILSRVACQMG
+328 VLSRVVNRIGPAMAPF
-338 LEADTFQGI
+338 LHI
-347 NSQAIAQIYQNDS
+347 NDQAIGLIYQTTSQENIS
-360 IESIC
+360 VITSK
-365 VLASRAVDAYLE
+365 AVDAYLE
-377 TFEQFG
+377 QLEAAAV
-383 EKSENP
+383 KPENP
-389 NIGIMVDYIE
+389 NISLMTDYIDK
-399 NHYPENLS
+399 HYPDNLT
-407 VDAIAESACLSTG
+407 VEAIADAACLSPG
-420 HAGRIFKEQLGMP
+420 YAGRIFKEQLGLP
-433 IMDYVLKVRVE
+433 IMDYVLKVRIE

-451 NPHYQIQTIAE
+451 NPHYQIQAIAE
-462 SVGYGDAGYF
+462 KVGYGDAGYF
-472 TKVFRKVEGITPT
+472 TKVFRKFEGITPT

>member
-1 LGGDKAQSNKEL
+1 
-13 KQHSALNTLCC
+13 
-24 FIFVKKAAFVYL
+24 
-36 ILFLEKSCYT
+36 
-46 DKKTELSFAGETMD
+46 MD
-60 RQPDPLQTTQKRIS
+60 HNEPRKPNQKRLS

-80 TLQEILDAFTTTT
+80 NLQEILDAFTTTT
-93 GLMANIVDV
+93 GLMANIVDG

-124 NLDGGKNRC
+124 SLEGGKNRC

-162 AAPII
+162 AAPIV
-167 LNDEHVGT
+167 LGGEHVGT

-195 KMNQP
+195 KMNHT

-242 ENYEQSREFAM
+242 ENFEQSREFAR

-262 ENRKNLEKN
+262 ENHKSREEQADK
-271 HETVLSGFL
+271 SDRRSL
-280 IDEGEILLQLRNNR
+280 IDEDEIIVQLQQNR

-304 ISSQRYEAH
+304 ISGLRYEAH
-313 QNLSLMR
+313 QNLAQMR

-328 ILSRVACQMG
+328 VLSRVINRIG
-338 LEADTFQGI
+338 LAMAPFMHI
-347 NSQAIAQIYQNDS
+347 NDQTISQIYQTTSQENIS
-360 IESIC
+360 VIISK
-365 VLASRAVDAYLE
+365 AVDAYLE
-377 TFEQFG
+377 QLEAAAV
-383 EKSENP
+383 KPENP
-389 NIGIMVDYIE
+389 NITLMTDYIDK
-399 NHYPENLS
+399 HYPNNLT
-407 VDAIAESACLSTG
+407 VEAIADAACLSPG
-420 HAGRIFKEQLGMP
+420 YAGRIFKEQLGLP
-433 IMDYVLKVRVE
+433 IMDYVLKVRID

-451 NPHYQIQTIAE
+451 NPHYQIQAIAE
-462 SVGYGDAGYF
+462 KVGYGDAGYF
-472 TKVFRKVEGITPT
+472 TKVFRKFEGITPT
-485 QFRKVHKR
+485 QFRKIHKR

>member
-1 LGGDKAQSNKEL
+1 MNQ
-13 KQHSALNTLCC
+13 
-24 FIFVKKAAFVYL
+24 F
-36 ILFLEKSCYT
+36 
-46 DKKTELSFAGETMD
+46 ET
-60 RQPDPLQTTQKRIS
+60 RKPNQKRLS

-93 GLMANIVDV
+93 GLMANIVDG

-124 NLDGGKNRC
+124 SLEGGKNRC

-162 AAPII
+162 AAPIV
-167 LNDEHVGT
+167 LNGEHVGT

-195 KMNQP
+195 KMNQAI
-200 LTDDFEELFEAVG
+200 TDDFEELFEAVG

-242 ENYEQSREFAM
+242 ENFEQSREFAR

-262 ENRKNLEKN
+262 ENHKSREEQADK
-271 HETVLSGFL
+271 SDSRSL
-280 IDEGEILLQLRNNR
+280 IDEDEIIVQLQQNR

-304 ISSQRYEAH
+304 ISGLRYEAH
-313 QNLSLMR
+313 QNLAPMR

-328 ILSRVACQMG
+328 VLSRVVNRIGPAMAPFLQ
-338 LEADTFQGI
+338 I
-347 NSQAIAQIYQNDS
+347 NDHAIGQIYQTTSQENIS
-360 IESIC
+360 VITSK
-365 VLASRAVDAYLE
+365 AVDAYLE
-377 TFEQFG
+377 QLEVAAV
-383 EKSENP
+383 KPENP
-389 NIGIMVDYIE
+389 NIALMTNYIE
-399 NHYPENLS
+399 NHYPDNLT
-407 VDAIAESACLSTG
+407 VEAIADAACLSPG
-420 HAGRIFKEQLGMP
+420 YAGRIFKEQLGLP
-433 IMDYVLKVRVE
+433 IMDYVLKVRIE

-451 NPHYQIQTIAE
+451 NPHYQIQAIAE
-462 SVGYGDAGYF
+462 KVGYGDAGYF
-472 TKVFRKVEGITPT
+472 TKVFRKFEGITPT

>member
-1 LGGDKAQSNKEL
+1 MNQ
-13 KQHSALNTLCC
+13 
-24 FIFVKKAAFVYL
+24 F
-36 ILFLEKSCYT
+36 
-46 DKKTELSFAGETMD
+46 ET
-60 RQPDPLQTTQKRIS
+60 RKPNQKRLS

-93 GLMANIVDV
+93 GLMANIVDG

-124 NLDGGKNRC
+124 SLEGGKNRC

-162 AAPII
+162 AAPIV
-167 LNDEHVGT
+167 LNGEHVGT

-195 KMNQP
+195 KMNQAI
-200 LTDDFEELFEAVG
+200 TDDFEELFEAVG

-242 ENYEQSREFAM
+242 ENFEQSREFAR

-262 ENRKNLEKN
+262 ENHKSREEQADK
-271 HETVLSGFL
+271 SDSRSL
-280 IDEGEILLQLRNNR
+280 IDEDEIIVQLQQNR

-304 ISSQRYEAH
+304 ISGLRYEAH
-313 QNLSLMR
+313 QNLAPMR

-328 ILSRVACQMG
+328 VLSRVVNRIGPAMAPILQ
-338 LEADTFQGI
+338 I
-347 NSQAIAQIYQNDS
+347 NDHAIGQIYQTTSQENIS
-360 IESIC
+360 VITSK
-365 VLASRAVDAYLE
+365 AVDAYLE
-377 TFEQFG
+377 QLEVAAV
-383 EKSENP
+383 KPENP
-389 NIGIMVDYIE
+389 NIALMTNYIE
-399 NHYPENLS
+399 NHYPDNLT
-407 VDAIAESACLSTG
+407 VEAIADAACLSPG
-420 HAGRIFKEQLGMP
+420 YAGRIFKEQLGLP
-433 IMDYVLKVRVE
+433 IMDYVLKVRIE

-451 NPHYQIQTIAE
+451 NPHYQIQAIAE
-462 SVGYGDAGYF
+462 KVGYGDAGYF
-472 TKVFRKVEGITPT
+472 TKVFRKFEGITPT

>member
-1 LGGDKAQSNKEL
+1 
-13 KQHSALNTLCC
+13 
-24 FIFVKKAAFVYL
+24 
-36 ILFLEKSCYT
+36 
-46 DKKTELSFAGETMD
+46 MD
-60 RQPDPLQTTQKRIS
+60 HNEPRKPNQKRLS

-93 GLMANIVDV
+93 GLMANIVDG
-102 EGVSI
+102 EGISI

-124 NLDGGKNRC
+124 SLEGGKNRC

-162 AAPII
+162 AAPIV
-167 LNDEHVGT
+167 LGGEHVGT

-195 KMNQP
+195 KMNQT

-242 ENYEQSREFAM
+242 ENFEQSREFAR

-262 ENRKNLEKN
+262 ENHKSREEQTDKSDRRSL
-271 HETVLSGFL
+271 L
-280 IDEGEILLQLRNNR
+280 DEDEIIVQLQQNR
-294 KKAKAYLEGL
+294 RKAKAYLEGL
-304 ISSQRYEAH
+304 ISGLRYEAH
-313 QNLSLMR
+313 QNLAQLR

-328 ILSRVACQMG
+328 VLSRVVNRLG
-338 LEADTFQGI
+338 LAMVPFLHI
-347 NSQAIAQIYQNDS
+347 NDQAISQIYQTTSQENIS
-360 IESIC
+360 VIVSK
-365 VLASRAVDAYLE
+365 AVDAYLE
-377 TFEQFG
+377 QLEAAAV
-383 EKSENP
+383 KPENP
-389 NIGIMVDYIE
+389 NISLMTDYIDK
-399 NHYPENLS
+399 HYPDNLT
-407 VDAIAESACLSTG
+407 VEAIADAACLSPG
-420 HAGRIFKEQLGMP
+420 YAGRIFKEQLGLS
-433 IMDYVLKVRVE
+433 IMDYVLKVRID

-451 NPHYQIQTIAE
+451 NPHYQIQAIAE
-462 SVGYGDAGYF
+462 KVGYGDAGYF
-472 TKVFRKVEGITPT
+472 TKVFRKFEGITPT
-485 QFRKVHKR
+485 QFRKIHKR